1 MRVLAVVLLALVCA
15 APALAAEARLTEQQ
29 ATQRFIAN
37 DKVADW
43 LDRYP
48 VKGRLTDATYESD
61 STKCAAGAQS
71 GCWTVHVWCCL
82 LYTSDAADD

>member
-1 MRVLAVVLLALVCA
+1 VLAA
-15 APALAAEARLTEQQ
+15 AVFVSFASAADTKPRLTKER
-29 ATQRFIAN
+29 AVALFLAN

-71 GCWTVHVWCCL
+71 GCWTVHVWWKKNDQV
-82 LYTSDAADD
+82 DAGEIAQG